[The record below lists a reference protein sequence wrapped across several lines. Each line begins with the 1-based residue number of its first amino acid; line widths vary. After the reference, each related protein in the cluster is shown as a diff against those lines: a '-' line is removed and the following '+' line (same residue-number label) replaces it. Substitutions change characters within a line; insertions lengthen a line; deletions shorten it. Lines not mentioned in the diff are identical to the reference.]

1 MNIGLITGEYPP
13 MQGGVGDFTRE
24 LAHALVELG
33 HVAYIITSA
42 NIASST
48 EDSTIKIEA
57 IVSGWNSSCWRVIAH
72 AAQRLE
78 LDLLNIQYEPAAYAM
93 QWGINVYPWWYR
105 RQDHHVPVVTTFHDL
120 LVPYL
125 FPKAG
130 RLRWKIVEFLARHSN
145 AIIVTNEED
154 RLKLT
159 SSLGPATHDES
170 PNSRMFDIPIGSNIN
185 PAPTENLD
193 RERERVRWGAD
204 KDAWLI
210 AYFGFLNMSKGGQ
223 TLMQAISILTEQAAP
238 ARLLLIGGRTGSSDP
253 SNTRYAAEVDDA
265 IASLGIADRV
275 RHTGFVDAR
284 QVSAAMVAADVLVL
298 PYADGL
304 SFRRGS
310 LMAAL
315 AHGKAIV
322 STRPQV
328 ELPQVIDGR
337 NCLLVE
343 PHNAQAV
350 AAAIQRVMRDA
361 DLRARLEAGALELSR
376 QFTWDKIAAQ
386 TFDVY
391 GEVV

>member
-159 SSLGPATHDES
+159 SALGSATHDES

-204 KDAWLI
+204 KDDWLI